1 MEAVKA
7 IITVVIALVL
17 LKLFIDIFM
26 AGAVGLAVAGDKLTG
41 HHHGHSRGYTRHG
54 GHSRGYISHH
64 GGHRYY

>member
-17 LKLFIDIFM
+17 LKLLIDIFT
-26 AGAVGLAVAGDKLTG
+26 AGATGLTVANGKRTAHSEHNRRG
-41 HHHGHSRGYTRHG
+41 HHR
-54 GHSRGYISHH
+54 GHSRGYISNH

>member
-1 MEAVKA
+1 MEAVKV
-7 IITVVIALVL
+7 IITVVIAIVL

-26 AGAVGLAVAGDKLTG
+26 AGAIGLAATDHKLG
-41 HHHGHSRGYTRHG
+41 GPSVHHRRVHHR